1 MFSFESEVSVWTWVL
16 QNGLKVV
23 VLVVVVLFLL
33 MVSFLLGFH
42 VFLALRNYTT
52 WEFLSWNKIE
62 YLKESQLKVS
72 PFSRGLV
79 GNFKEYCCE
88 KFPPLK
94 QWEFVREN

>member
-1 MFSFESEVSVWTWVL
+1 MLVL
-16 QNGLKVV
+16 F
-23 VLVVVVLFLL
+23 VVVLFIL

-42 VFLALRNYTT
+42 VFLALGNYTT

-62 YLKESQLKVS
+62 YLKENKSRVS
-72 PFSRGLV
+72 PFSRGVV

-94 QWEFVREN
+94 QWEFVRSDN